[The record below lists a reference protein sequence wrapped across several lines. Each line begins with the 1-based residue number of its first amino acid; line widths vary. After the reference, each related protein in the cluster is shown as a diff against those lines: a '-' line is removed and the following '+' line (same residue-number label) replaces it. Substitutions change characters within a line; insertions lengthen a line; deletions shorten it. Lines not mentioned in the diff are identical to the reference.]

1 MVAMRTKIGY
11 VLLVMSLA
19 LSSCSNDPG
28 ALGLSNSNF
37 SSDYGVVVVDTMT
50 VSVSTVLLDSIPTS
64 GTGSLLVGGYSD
76 NKLGRL
82 QAEGYVQ
89 VAMGSAWEPPAN
101 AIFDSLVFVAPFS
114 GYSYGDTTQA
124 QTFEVRR
131 VTQDFKTYTI
141 PQFWI
146 NEGQYSVL
154 YTENSKFNS
163 SATGYDP
170 QALGTSSVK
179 LRPNSSDSLSIRL
192 SDTLGQDIFQMAK
205 DQSTTVTESAR
216 FLEYFKGISIAN
228 VSATPSCVVG
238 LNTTGLKIRLYYKQY
253 VDEVLEETY
262 HEFPFSS
269 ELFNYSKVGSDR
281 SGTVLAGLSL
291 QNDQLFTTT
300 TGNESFIQSGTGLV
314 TKITFPYITKLL
326 TMSDVL
332 LVNQAQLIIEPVK
345 DSFNETYPLPDNL
358 TLYRTD
364 KTNLPLSRVTADYST
379 TEYQSAYI
387 SFDEEFDTSTGYNFT
402 LTQYITDLLVTEG
415 NTEKGLL
422 IMPPP
427 DEINKTV
434 NKVTLG
440 AGTGSTYRVRLKVW
454 YTYKK

>member
-1 MVAMRTKIGY
+1 MRTKIGY
-11 VLLVMSLA
+11 VLLGVSL
-19 LSSCSNDPG
+19 LLNSCSNDPG
-28 ALGLSNSNF
+28 VLGLSNNNF
-37 SSDYGVVVVDTMT
+37 SADYGVVVVDTMT

-76 NKLGRL
+76 SKLGRL

-101 AIFDSLVFVAPFS
+101 AVFDSLVFVAGFS
-114 GYSYGDTTQA
+114 GYSYGDTTQT
-124 QTFEVRR
+124 QSFEVRR

-163 SATGYDP
+163 SAIRYDD
-170 QALGTSSVK
+170 QALGARSVK
-179 LRPNSSDSLSIRL
+179 LRPNSSDSLAVRL
-192 SDTLGQDIFQMAK
+192 SDTLGRDIFQMAK
-205 DQSTTVTESAR
+205 DQAASVTEAAR
-216 FLEYFKGISIAN
+216 FLEYFKGITIAN
-228 VSATPSCVVG
+228 VSTTPSCVVG
-238 LNTTGLKIRLYYKQY
+238 LNMAGLKMRLYYRQY
-253 VDEVLEETY
+253 VNEILTETY
-262 HEFPFSS
+262 HDFPFSS
-269 ELFNYSKVGSDR
+269 ELFNYSRIGSDR

-314 TKITFPYITKLL
+314 TKITFPHITKLL
-326 TMSDVL
+326 TMSNVL
-332 LVNQAQLIIEPVK
+332 LVNQAQLIIEPIK
-345 DSFNETYPLPDNL
+345 DSFSETYPLPDNL
-358 TLYRTD
+358 TLYHTD

-379 TEYQSAYI
+379 TNFQSAYI
-387 SFDEEFDTSTGYNFT
+387 SFDKEFDTSTGYNFT
-402 LTQYITDLLVTEG
+402 LTQYITNLLVTEG

-440 AGTGSTYRVRLKVW
+440 AGTGSKYRVRLKVW
-454 YTYKK
+454 YTYTK